1 MSLQDIR
8 QMARPFFYEEFMQG
22 EGIPIVDAVAGVD
35 DVTLLPRKPWART
48 GGTGTFIQL
57 RGTVQAEAGIYVAE
71 IPGGGALN
79 PERHLYEEEIVIL
92 QGRGL
97 TEVWQREGGSK
108 VSFEWGEGSMFALPQ
123 NSWHRLVNG
132 SREPAIF
139 MAFTTA
145 PRLMNSLE
153 NVDFIFSCDYQFLR
167 DYTGQADYFT
177 AGEERV
183 KEGRHLVSRWY
194 TNFIPDARR
203 AALEDCEV
211 KVAGGQV
218 TEYRMGRNFPHGHIS
233 EWPAGIYK
241 KAHSHG
247 PGAILTCL
255 LGKGYVLL
263 WPKELGIHPYKDGHE
278 EQVVKAEWG
287 PRSIYAPPDGW
298 FHQHF
303 NTGNEPARQVAV
315 YGFRIPRDTGNEW
328 RESTDTHGDDHLGYL
343 SVREGG
349 TLIEYEDEDP
359 EIRRHFVEVIS
370 KDGIE
375 MRMPP
380 VTYRT

>member
-1 MSLQDIR
+1 MGLQGIR
-8 QMARPFFYEEFMQG
+8 NMTRPFFYEEFMQG

-35 DVTLLPRKPWART
+35 DVTQLPRKPWART

-57 RGTVQAEAGIYVAE
+57 VSTVQAEGGIYVAE

-97 TEVWQREGGSK
+97 TEVWQREGESK
-108 VSFEWGEGSMFALPQ
+108 VSFEWGVGSVFAVPQ

-139 MAFTTA
+139 LAFTTA

-153 NVDFIFSCDYQFLR
+153 DVDFIFNSDHQFRR

-177 AGEERV
+177 DGNERMR
-183 KEGRHLVSRWY
+183 EGTYENVWY
-194 TNFIPDARR
+194 TNFIPDSRR
-203 AALEDCEV
+203 ALLEDDEQ
-211 KVAGGQV
+211 KVAGGQL
-218 TEYRMGRNFPHGHIS
+218 TMYRMGRNFPHGHVS
-233 EWPAGIYK
+233 EWQAGMYH

-247 PGAILTCL
+247 PGAILTGL

-263 WPKELGIHPYKDGHE
+263 WPKEFGIHPYQDGHAD
-278 EQVVKAEWG
+278 QVSKVEWG

-298 FHQHF
+298 YHQHF
-303 NTGNEPARQVAV
+303 NTGKEIARHLAI
-315 YGFRIPRDTGNEW
+315 YGFRIPKDANNEW
-328 RESTDTHGDDHLGYL
+328 VGEDYLGHF
-343 SVREGG
+343 SVKEGG

-359 EIRRHFVEVIS
+359 EIRRHFTKTIS

-375 MRMPP
+375 MKMPS
-380 VTYRT
+380 VTYRS

>member
-1 MSLQDIR
+1 MGLQTIR
-8 QMARPFFYEEFMQG
+8 NMTRPFFYEEFMQG

-35 DVTLLPRKPWART
+35 DVTQLPRKLWART

-57 RGTVQAEAGIYVAE
+57 MSTVQSEAGIYVAE

-97 TEVWQREGGSK
+97 TEVWQREGESK
-108 VSFEWGEGSMFALPQ
+108 VSFEWGVGSVFAVPQ

-139 MAFTTA
+139 LAFTTA

-153 NVDFIFSCDYQFLR
+153 DVDFIFNSDHQFRR
-167 DYTGQADYFT
+167 DYTGQVDYFI

-183 KEGRHLVSRWY
+183 REGAFENVWY
-194 TNFIPDARR
+194 TNFIPDSRR
-203 AALEDCEV
+203 AYLDDHEQ
-211 KVAGGQV
+211 KVAGGQL
-218 TEYRMGRNFPHGHIS
+218 TAYRMGRNFPHGHMS
-233 EWPAGIYK
+233 EWPAGMYH

-247 PGAILTCL
+247 PGAILTGL

-263 WPKELGIHPYKDGHE
+263 WPKEFGIHPYQDGHAD
-278 EQVVKAEWG
+278 QVVKVEWG

-298 FHQHF
+298 YHQHF
-303 NTGNEPARQVAV
+303 NSGKEVARHLAV
-315 YGFRIPRDTGNEW
+315 YGFRIPKDANSEW
-328 RESTDTHGDDHLGYL
+328 VGEDYLGYF
-343 SVREGG
+343 SVKEGG

-359 EIRRHFVEVIS
+359 EIRRHFTKTIS

-375 MRMPP
+375 MKMPS
-380 VTYRT
+380 VTYRP